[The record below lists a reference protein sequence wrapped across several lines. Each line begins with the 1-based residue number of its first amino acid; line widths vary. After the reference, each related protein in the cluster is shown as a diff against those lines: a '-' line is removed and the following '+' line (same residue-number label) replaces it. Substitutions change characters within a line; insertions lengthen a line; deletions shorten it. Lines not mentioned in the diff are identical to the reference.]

1 VPELM
6 LMEKVDSLLRF
17 FGLSVRKERRLVKRV
32 GGFDQKVE
40 GGDLTLTGEAP
51 SFFLKLTP

>member
-1 VPELM
+1 M